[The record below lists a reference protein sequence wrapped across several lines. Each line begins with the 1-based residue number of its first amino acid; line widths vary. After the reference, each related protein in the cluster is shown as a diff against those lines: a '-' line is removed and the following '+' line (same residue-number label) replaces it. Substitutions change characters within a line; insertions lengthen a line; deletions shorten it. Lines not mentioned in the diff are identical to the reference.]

1 MYQEAEQIRKTVEDA
16 KTVVVIQADNPDIDS
31 LASALALESILSEI
45 GKTVHL
51 YCGVDLPGYLHYL
64 PGWGRVS
71 RDMPKQFDAA
81 IIVDTASDSLLAQ
94 LDKSG
99 AKSWVAAKPV
109 IVLDHHSTEATIGF
123 AQV

>member
-1 MYQEAEQIRKTVEDA
+1 MYKEAEEIRRIIEDA
-16 KTVVVIQADNPDIDS
+16 KTIVVIQADNPDIDS
-31 LASALALESILSEI
+31 LASALALESILGEM

-51 YCGVDLPGYLHYL
+51 YCGVDLPSYLHYL

-81 IIVDTASDSLLAQ
+81 IIVDTASDSLLTQ

-109 IVLDHHSTEATIGF
+109 MVLDHHSTAARVGF
-123 AQV
+123 